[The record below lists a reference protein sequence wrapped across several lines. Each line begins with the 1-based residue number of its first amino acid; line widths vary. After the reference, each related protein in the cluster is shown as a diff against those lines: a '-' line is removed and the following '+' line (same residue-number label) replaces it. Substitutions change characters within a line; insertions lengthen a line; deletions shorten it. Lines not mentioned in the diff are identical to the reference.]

1 MEIVN
6 QIINTLNRNQNI
18 LNKIKIKKN
27 KNKNINL
34 NNKRHNNLGPKQIK
48 AKIKIQSID
57 KKMKNNRSSNKKIK
71 RRNNSILNLTKILKL
86 LFST

>member
-6 QIINTLNRNQNI
+6 QIINILNRNQNI
-18 LNKIKIKKN
+18 PNKIKIK

-48 AKIKIQSID
+48 AKTKIQSID
-57 KKMKNNRSSNKKIK
+57 KKMKNSRSSNKKIK
-71 RRNNSILNLTKILKL
+71 RRNNRRLNLTKILKL